1 MGEKMKTKSILIII
15 IIGTMIFAVAS
26 AYANE
31 KITIVDDA
39 KRKVEAPVRPK
50 RIVVL
55 NSSNME
61 MLYAVGGKAIG
72 RPESTGM
79 PKTLLNKVKNLPSV
93 GETPNPNVEKIVS
106 LKPDLV
112 IGVNVS
118 FHHQIIPPL
127 EKAGIPVLLFSINN
141 YEDILNKLRLFGTI
155 TGNKEKAEA
164 VIKGIERRVAEVKN
178 KIKNATH
185 KESPKLVILW
195 GSTHSFNMA
204 LPNSFVGNIVEM
216 LGGEN
221 IAKDIKPLN
230 TMPQYAAL
238 SLEFVMSKDPD
249 VILVITHG
257 YDDKVKEK
265 LKREIMSH
273 PAWKEMRAV
282 KEGRLYILPYELFGV
297 NPAIRVADAVEHI
310 AKIMYP
316 KAF

>member
-1 MGEKMKTKSILIII
+1 
-15 IIGTMIFAVAS
+15 
-26 AYANE
+26 
-31 KITIVDDA
+31 
-39 KRKVEAPVRPK
+39 
-50 RIVVL
+50 
-55 NSSNME
+55 
-61 MLYAVGGKAIG
+61 
-72 RPESTGM
+72 
-79 PKTLLNKVKNLPSV
+79 
-93 GETPNPNVEKIVS
+93 
-106 LKPDLV
+106 
-112 IGVNVS
+112 
-118 FHHQIIPPL
+118 
-127 EKAGIPVLLFSINN
+127 
-141 YEDILNKLRLFGTI
+141 
-155 TGNKEKAEA
+155 
-164 VIKGIERRVAEVKN
+164 
-178 KIKNATH
+178 
-185 KESPKLVILW
+185 
-195 GSTHSFNMA
+195 MA

-216 LGGEN
+216 LGGDN

>member
-1 MGEKMKTKSILIII
+1 
-15 IIGTMIFAVAS
+15 
-26 AYANE
+26 
-31 KITIVDDA
+31 
-39 KRKVEAPVRPK
+39 
-50 RIVVL
+50 
-55 NSSNME
+55 
-61 MLYAVGGKAIG
+61 
-72 RPESTGM
+72 
-79 PKTLLNKVKNLPSV
+79 
-93 GETPNPNVEKIVS
+93 
-106 LKPDLV
+106 
-112 IGVNVS
+112 
-118 FHHQIIPPL
+118 
-127 EKAGIPVLLFSINN
+127 
-141 YEDILNKLRLFGTI
+141 
-155 TGNKEKAEA
+155 
-164 VIKGIERRVAEVKN
+164 
-178 KIKNATH
+178 
-185 KESPKLVILW
+185 
-195 GSTHSFNMA
+195 MA